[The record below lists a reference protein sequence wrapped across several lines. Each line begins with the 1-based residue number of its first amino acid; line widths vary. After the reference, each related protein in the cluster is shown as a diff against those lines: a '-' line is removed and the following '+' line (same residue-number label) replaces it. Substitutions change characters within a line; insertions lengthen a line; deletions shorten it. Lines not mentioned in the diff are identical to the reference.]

1 MLKSYK
7 NKHAETNAITLKFG
21 QFLPIKNI
29 TFWVKIGSKNAQDEV
44 RPAVTPPL
52 TQVRIEHDFPLPMIL
67 MGEPLANYVKPLDCR
82 CEARTKTGNE
92 LQQLLFSFILRKKF
106 RKKDPCF
113 VDRSV

>member
-44 RPAVTPPL
+44 KPHFRVHNCVQNL
-52 TQVRIEHDFPLPMIL
+52 IL
-67 MGEPLANYVKPLDCR
+67 IILA
-82 CEARTKTGNE
+82 
-92 LQQLLFSFILRKKF
+92 KK
-106 RKKDPCF
+106 
-113 VDRSV
+113 